1 VSTTREARPA
11 LQREASAGVG
21 DEEFILLG
29 IPDVNGSIRGKA
41 LRPAAFQSALRHG
54 TVMTDLLLALDP
66 TDTPISDY
74 TNFGIRSG
82 AGDLLV
88 HPDPTTL
95 HDLTWRPGWKVC
107 LATPSWPDGSRC
119 ELASREVLRR
129 VLDGLSELGYEAMS
143 AIEYEVRVFDAE
155 SRPLSSGLSYSLSE
169 LGGFEAFVRALTHA
183 LEALGVELLAVHT
196 EAGPGLLELNLGAR
210 PALRAAD
217 DAALTKMAVKDLA
230 ATMGL
235 RASFLAKTAPGE
247 EGSSGHVHF
256 SCWSDGANAFAPA
269 PSPPGGGTS
278 PQAGKTDSPLLRSA
292 IAGVVE
298 HLPAASLLLNPTI
311 NSYKRLVPGWF
322 APVNAT
328 WGIENRSCAVRAI
341 VRADHPEL
349 CRLECRRPGA
359 DANPYLAIAA
369 IAASAAD
376 GIKRQLTPPEPI
388 VGDAYARADVQ
399 ELPGS
404 LEAALGAFESDG
416 VLRQALDERFSD
428 YYATSRRWEVKAFR
442 ETVTD
447 WERDRYMRSV

>member
-1 VSTTREARPA
+1 MSTIDATAKPASRMQAEAMPA
-11 LQREASAGVG
+11 ADGG
-21 DEEFILLG
+21 EFILVG
-29 IPDVNGSIRGKA
+29 FPDVNGSIRGKA
-41 LRPAAFQSALRHG
+41 LRPAAFESAVRDG

-74 TNFGIRSG
+74 TKFGIRSG

-88 HPDPTTL
+88 RPDVTTL
-95 HDLTWRPGWKVC
+95 HDLTWRPGWKIC

-119 ELASREVLRR
+119 EIASREVLRS
-129 VLDGLSELGYEAMS
+129 VLAGLSELGYEAV
-143 AIEYEVRVFDAE
+143 AAVEYELRLLDADGK
-155 SRPLSSGLSYSLSE
+155 PLSSGLSYSLGE
-169 LGGFEAFVRALTHA
+169 LGGFDAFVRALAPA
-183 LEALGVELLAVHT
+183 LDALGVELSAVHT

-247 EGSSGHVHF
+247 EGSSGHIHL
-256 SCWSDGANAFAPA
+256 SCWSDGANAFRAPD
-269 PSPPGGGTS
+269 
-278 PQAGKTDSPLLRSA
+278 GKGLPADFRSA
-292 IAGVVE
+292 IAGVLE

-322 APVNAT
+322 APVNAS
-328 WGIENRSCAVRAI
+328 WGVENRSCAVRAI
-341 VRADHPEL
+341 VRKDHPEL

-359 DANPYLAIAA
+359 DANPYLALAA
-369 IAASAAD
+369 VVASAAD
-376 GIKRQLTPPEPI
+376 GMKRHLSPPAPI
-388 VGDAYARADVQ
+388 EGDAYSRPELA

-404 LEAALGAFESDG
+404 LESAIQAFQADQ

-428 YYATSRRWEVKAFR
+428 YYVTSRAWEVKAFR
-442 ETVTD
+442 DTVTD
-447 WERDRYMRSV
+447 WERDRYMRTV

>member
-1 VSTTREARPA
+1 MSTIEEAKPRRRT
-11 LQREASAGVG
+11 LGEAHP
-21 DEEFILLG
+21 DEGEFILLG
-29 IPDVNGSIRGKA
+29 MPDVNGSIRGKA
-41 LRPAAFQSALRHG
+41 LRPAAFESALRHG
-54 TVMTDLLLALDP
+54 TVMTDLLLGLDP
-66 TDTPISDY
+66 TDTPITDY
-74 TNFGIRSG
+74 TGFGIRSG
-82 AGDLLV
+82 AGDLIV

-107 LATPSWPDGSRC
+107 LATPSWPDGTKC
-119 ELASREVLRR
+119 ELASREVLRH
-129 VLDGLSELGYEAMS
+129 VLDGLSELGYEAVS
-143 AIEYEVRVFDAE
+143 AVEYEVRLFDGDMK
-155 SRPLSSGLSYSLSE
+155 PLSSGLSYSLTE
-169 LGGFEAFVRALTHA
+169 VGGFEGFVTALAQA
-183 LEALGVELLAVHT
+183 LDALGVELSAVHT

-230 ATMGL
+230 TKMGL

-256 SCWSDGANAFAPA
+256 SCWSDGANAFRVADAKKALP
-269 PSPPGGGTS
+269 TVF
-278 PQAGKTDSPLLRSA
+278 RSA
-292 IAGVVE
+292 IAGVLE

-328 WGIENRSCAVRAI
+328 WGVENRSCAVRAI
-341 VRADHPEL
+341 VNSDHPEL

-359 DANPYLAIAA
+359 DANPYLAVAA

-376 GIKRQLTPPEPI
+376 GIKRRMTPPGPI
-388 VGDAYARADVQ
+388 VGDAYSRTDAP

-404 LEAALGAFESDG
+404 LETALRAFAADEG
-416 VLRQALDERFSD
+416 LRQALGDQFSP
-428 YYATSRRWEVKAFR
+428 YYVISREWEVKAFR

-447 WERDRYMRSV
+447 WERERYMRSV

>member
-1 VSTTREARPA
+1 MSTIDAEARPA
-11 LQREASAGVG
+11 QRVLHETQRMETDDGG
-21 DEEFILLG
+21 FILLG

-41 LRPAAFQSALRHG
+41 LRPAAFESALRHG

-66 TDTPISDY
+66 TDAPISDY
-74 TNFGIRSG
+74 TKFGIRTG
-82 AGDLLV
+82 AGDLVV
-88 HPDPTTL
+88 HPEPATL

-107 LATPSWPDGSRC
+107 LATPSWPDGSKC

-129 VLDGLSELGYEAMS
+129 VLEGLAELGYEAVS
-143 AIEYEVRVFDAE
+143 AVEYEVRFWDANDK
-155 SRPLSSGLSYSLSE
+155 PLSSGLSYSLTE
-169 LGGFEAFVRALTHA
+169 VGGFESFVRALAPA
-183 LEALGVELLAVHT
+183 LESLGVELDAVHT

-235 RASFLAKTAPGE
+235 RASFLAKTNPGE
-247 EGSSGHVHF
+247 EGSSGHVHLSF
-256 SCWSDGANAFAPA
+256 WSDGANAF
-269 PSPPGGGTS
+269 GGD
-278 PQAGKTDSPLLRSA
+278 QSPLLRSA
-292 IAGVVE
+292 IAGVLE

-328 WGIENRSCAVRAI
+328 WGVENRSCAVRAI
-341 VRADHPEL
+341 VNKNHPEL

-376 GIKRQLTPPEPI
+376 GIKRQLSPPDPI
-388 VGDAYARADVQ
+388 VGDAYSRTDTP

-404 LEAALGAFESDG
+404 LESALRAFASDD
-416 VLRQALDERFSD
+416 VLRNALDERFSD
-428 YYATSRRWEVKAFR
+428 YYVTSREWEVKAFR
-442 ETVTD
+442 ETVTS

>member
-1 VSTTREARPA
+1 MSTIDATAKPASRMQAEAMPVA
-11 LQREASAGVG
+11 AGG
-21 DEEFILLG
+21 EFILVG

-41 LRPAAFQSALRHG
+41 LRPAAFESAVRDG

-74 TNFGIRSG
+74 TKFGIRSG

-88 HPDPTTL
+88 RPDITTL
-95 HDLTWRPGWKVC
+95 HDLTWRPGWKIC
-107 LATPSWPDGSRC
+107 LATPSWPDGTRC
-119 ELASREVLRR
+119 EIASREVLRS
-129 VLDGLSELGYEAMS
+129 VLAGLSELGFEAV
-143 AIEYEVRVFDAE
+143 AAVEYELRLLDADGK
-155 SRPLSSGLSYSLSE
+155 PLSSGLSYSLGE
-169 LGGFEAFVRALTHA
+169 LGGFDAFVRALAPA
-183 LEALGVELLAVHT
+183 LEALGVELSAVHT

-247 EGSSGHVHF
+247 EGSSGHIHL
-256 SCWSDGANAFAPA
+256 SCWSDGANAFRAADSKGLPA
-269 PSPPGGGTS
+269 VF
-278 PQAGKTDSPLLRSA
+278 RSA
-292 IAGVVE
+292 IAGVLE

-322 APVNAT
+322 APINAS
-328 WGIENRSCAVRAI
+328 WGVENRSCAVRAI
-341 VRADHPEL
+341 VRKDHPEL

-359 DANPYLAIAA
+359 DANPYLALAA
-369 IAASAAD
+369 VVASAAD
-376 GIKRQLTPPEPI
+376 GMKRQLTPPPAIE
-388 VGDAYARADVQ
+388 GDAYSRGELP

-404 LEAALGAFESDG
+404 LESAIHAFEADQ

-428 YYATSRRWEVKAFR
+428 YYVTSRAWEVKAFR
-442 ETVTD
+442 ATVTD
-447 WERDRYMRSV
+447 WERDRYMRTV

>member
-1 VSTTREARPA
+1 MSTIDAAAKPKSRMESEPLPA
-11 LQREASAGVG
+11 AEGG
-21 DEEFILLG
+21 EFILLG

-41 LRPAAFQSALRHG
+41 LRPAAFESALRHG
-54 TVMTDLLLALDP
+54 TVMTDLLLGLDP

-74 TNFGIRSG
+74 TKFGIRSG

-88 HPDPTTL
+88 WPDPNTL
-95 HDLTWRPGWKVC
+95 HELTWRPGWKVC
-107 LATPSWPDGSRC
+107 LATPSWPDGSTC

-129 VLDGLSELGYEAMS
+129 VLSGLSDLGYEAV
-143 AIEYEVRVFDAE
+143 AAVEYELRLWDSE
-155 SRPLSSGLSYSLSE
+155 SRPLSSGLSYSLGE
-169 LGGFEAFVRALTHA
+169 LGGFDTFIRALVPA
-183 LEALGVELLAVHT
+183 LDALGIELSAVHT

-235 RASFLAKTAPGE
+235 RASFLAKTNPGE
-247 EGSSGHVHF
+247 EGSSGHVHL
-256 SCWSDGANAFAPA
+256 SCWSDGANAFRSADGAPPA
-269 PSPPGGGTS
+269 
-278 PQAGKTDSPLLRSA
+278 ALRSA
-292 IAGVVE
+292 IAGVLE

-322 APVNAT
+322 APVNAS
-328 WGIENRSCAVRAI
+328 WGVENRSCAVRAI
-341 VRADHPEL
+341 VRKDHPEL

-369 IAASAAD
+369 VAASASD
-376 GIKRQLTPPEPI
+376 GIQRKLTPPPAVE
-388 VGDAYARADVQ
+388 GDAYSRPELP

-404 LEAALGAFESDG
+404 LDSAIRAFEADD
-416 VLRQALDERFSD
+416 VIRKALDERFSD
-428 YYATSRRWEVKAFR
+428 YYVTSRAWEVKAFR

-447 WERDRYMRSV
+447 WERDRYMRTV